1 MVHGLDE
8 VPPADR
14 PNVVVVH
21 LAFQIMVA
29 IGFALAALGLWA
41 LIGWIR
47 RRRLPDTK
55 WFLRAAAVAGP
66 ATFVALEM
74 GWVVTELGRQPWI
87 VYGQMRTAD
96 AVTSRPGI
104 AFWLVATVAIYVL
117 LGVACAWLLLRLARS
132 PRGVTELEAPA

>member
-1 MVHGLDE
+1 
-8 VPPADR
+8 
-14 PNVVVVH
+14 
-21 LAFQIMVA
+21 MVA

-87 VYGQMRTAD
+87 VYGQTRTAD
-96 AVTSRPGI
+96 AVTTRPGI

-117 LGVACAWLLLRLARS
+117 LGVACAWLLLRLART
-132 PRGVTELEAPA
+132 PRGATELEAPA